1 MGNPLLL
8 LLFNSTLTLD
18 ACMLKCV
25 KYLEVTKIHRIFAS
39 ES

>member
-25 KYLEVTKIHRIFAS
+25 KYLEVTKMCGIFVT